1 MLQIDDER
9 AVGRAA
15 RQAAPRRT
23 LADWTPP
30 PDRPDP
36 VAVLREQD
44 ERREAGLV
52 PIRHGRMDA
61 GPFAFYR
68 GGAAIMAADLAGVPT
83 SGLTA
88 QLCGDA
94 HLSNFGVYASPDR
107 RLVFDINDFD
117 ETCLGPWEWDLAR
130 LAASFEIAGRHRGL
144 PAGQR
149 ADAVRA
155 VATTYRDAMA
165 GFAQIGLLDT
175 WYARLEAD
183 DIAALAH
190 DRSTTVG
197 RRVEQALGKA
207 RSRTSLH
214 ALRKLTET
222 VDGRLRFRWDPPLL
236 VPLASVVGDRA
247 DEVAEGVRRTYVDY
261 LGTLPDSR
269 RTLLERY
276 RPVDVAHKV
285 VGVGSVG
292 LRAFVMLLEGR
303 HDHDALLL
311 QAKEAS
317 ASVLEQHLS
326 PSLYTHGGQRVVEG
340 QLSIQSASD
349 IFLGWSSSLD
359 GERHYYWRQLRDMK
373 GGADVDTMRARGL
386 QTFAR
391 LCGWTLARSH
401 ARTGSPVAI
410 AAYLGKG
417 DSFGRALAE
426 FATRYADQ
434 NERDF
439 ERHRA
444 AIHDGE
450 LEARRDV

>member
-1 MLQIDDER
+1 MLQIDEER

-15 RQAAPRRT
+15 RRVAPRRT
-23 LADWTPP
+23 LADWSPP
-30 PDRPDP
+30 SDRPDP

-44 ERREAGLV
+44 ERREAALV

-83 SGLTA
+83 SGLTV

-107 RLVFDINDFD
+107 RLVFDMNDFD
-117 ETCLGPWEWDLAR
+117 ETCAGPWEWDVAR
-130 LAASFEIAGRHRGL
+130 LAASFEIAGRHRDV

-149 ADAVRA
+149 AEAVRT
-155 VATTYRDAMA
+155 VATAYRDAMA
-165 GFAQIGLLDT
+165 GFARLGLLET

-183 DIAALAH
+183 EIAAVAR
-190 DRSTTVG
+190 DRSAAVG
-197 RRVEQALGKA
+197 RRVDRELGKA
-207 RSRTSLH
+207 RSRTSLQ
-214 ALRKLTET
+214 ALKKLTEA

-236 VPLASVVGDRA
+236 VPLSSVVGDRA
-247 DEVAEGVRRTYVDY
+247 DEVAEAVRRTYAEY

-269 RTLLERY
+269 RALLERY
-276 RPVDVAHKV
+276 RPVDLAHKV

-292 LRAFVMLLEGR
+292 LRAFVVLLEGR

-311 QAKEAS
+311 QVKEAS
-317 ASVLEQHLS
+317 ASVLERHLS
-326 PSLYTHGGQRVVEG
+326 PSPYGHGGQRVIEG
-340 QLSIQSASD
+340 QLAIQAASD
-349 IFLGWSSSLD
+349 IFLGWSSSGD

-386 QTFAR
+386 ATYAR
-391 LCGWTLARSH
+391 LCGWTLARAH

-410 AAYLGKG
+410 SAYLGTG
-417 DSFGRALAE
+417 DSFPLSVAE
-426 FATRYADQ
+426 FAARYADQ

-444 AIHDGE
+444 AIAAGEIDARHD
-450 LEARRDV
+450 L